1 MVAAIATAPLPWQQ
15 VERLTEDERPDN
27 DVPEVEAFVADRT
40 TPGEAILLFGPPSD
54 HLVAERADA
63 ENASPWNSAIS
74 LFSADE
80 VDLALDELDA
90 EEGSKVFL
98 WPSGPLIGELLADD
112 GPVAGVLAERGF
124 EPAEADPQS
133 GVTLWQR
140 SAG

>member
-1 MVAAIATAPLPWQQ
+1 MVAATVTAPLALAAG
-15 VERLTEDERPDN
+15 RTSRPRRAARQRR
-27 DVPEVEAFVADRT
+27 PEVEAFVAANADRRADLVHR
-40 TPGEAILLFGPPSD
+40 PQSG
-54 HLVAERADA
+54 HLVAERDDT

-80 VDLALDELDA
+80 VDLALDQLDA

-140 SAG
+140 GAG